1 MYNTVPM
8 KYHHKTR
15 LGNWYEEWELEETKY
30 IFSLKFSRLS
40 RILKFRM
47 KDYLQKKT
55 KSELDCE
62 KVEKKLLHS
71 LEKVF

>member
-30 IFSLKFSRLS
+30 IFTKNFCLS
-40 RILKFRM
+40 RIFSFRM

-62 KVEKKLLHS
+62 KIEKKLLHS